1 MEHEM
6 TLALTALRAN
16 KDMLLTLMDVFVR
29 EPHLDWVSN
38 GRYDASAVILEMV
51 CVRCTRC
58 CDTERYPEMN
68 PRTAHDH
75 QRPVVSF
82 AF

>member
-38 GRYDASAVILEMV
+38 GRYDRAVCCYIGDGV
-51 CVRCTRC
+51 CEVHS
-58 CDTERYPEMN
+58 ML
-68 PRTAHDH
+68 
-75 QRPVVSF
+75 
-82 AF
+82 